1 LLELQRTALI
11 TRRSG
16 SSARFQPA
24 PPDVAIEALISSREH
39 ALDEVRLG
47 ARELAALQR
56 VTAEQMRVTE
66 LVEILTSRDG
76 YAERWTQLQ
85 MATRESLEVF
95 VRPPF
100 AQFSVTENVPL
111 QTSLIDRGV
120 VSRGIYDQDAL
131 RYPGILEHVRKMT
144 AAGEEARVVSRLPM
158 KVTLSDRRVALV
170 PFVQAA
176 PEATIDAGLAVHSS
190 TLLDAL
196 IALFDIYWER
206 ATPIVL
212 DDAPRPDGHRGLD
225 QETVLSLLASGLKDE
240 AIASEL
246 GVSTQT
252 VRRRIT
258 ELQRRHGVTT
268 RFQLGLALAPEGMG
282 RSPE

>member
-1 LLELQRTALI
+1 
-11 TRRSG
+11 
-16 SSARFQPA
+16 
-24 PPDVAIEALISSREH
+24 
-39 ALDEVRLG
+39 
-47 ARELAALQR
+47 
-56 VTAEQMRVTE
+56 
-66 LVEILTSRDG
+66 
-76 YAERWTQLQ
+76 
-85 MATRESLEVF
+85 
-95 VRPPF
+95 
-100 AQFSVTENVPL
+100 
-111 QTSLIDRGV
+111 
-120 VSRGIYDQDAL
+120 
-131 RYPGILEHVRKMT
+131 
-144 AAGEEARVVSRLPM
+144 
-158 KVTLSDRRVALV
+158 
-170 PFVQAA
+170 
-176 PEATIDAGLAVHSS
+176 VHSS

-212 DDAPRPDGHRGLD
+212 DDAPGPDGHRGLD